1 MKKFMISASA
11 LALSGS
17 MAFAM
22 DEDAMDEAMMMEAPA
37 PSVTLGG
44 SGELGFK
51 HVDDGDDATE
61 DIQLIREYKVSFSS
75 SSTTDGG
82 LVFGAGISI
91 ENTHDNDPDKSV
103 KGSNVFIGAAD
114 GTWRLKFGGNDPGIE
129 KAGGIGVADGDGFH
143 YGGDDTT
150 IGFEGSIGTTSY
162 RITLAD
168 PRAKEGNGGDDPGG
182 NTKADGD
189 WSAGAST
196 SLGDVSVGFGMD
208 SEDGLAIGVGT
219 TLQGIGVDLFWS
231 KSEPSSASG
240 HIVDP
245 EVTLNTSTNA
255 NAGLT
260 YTRSQENTGLGIKA
274 SVSAGEG
281 ATFSA
286 AYSTRKDEYTARGIY
301 DIDTTD
307 DTDGVAASASR
318 QDETK
323 EIEIAFEYDLG
334 GGATFK
340 TSIVKEDKETTGSV
354 TAPDNAFG
362 TTDDDGDDPD
372 VVSLNTSSD
381 KTTLKALIAMSF

>member
-91 ENTHDNDPDKSV
+91 EDTHDNDPDKSV

-150 IGFEGSIGTTSY
+150 IGFE
-162 RITLAD
+162 
-168 PRAKEGNGGDDPGG
+168 
-182 NTKADGD
+182 
-189 WSAGAST
+189 
-196 SLGDVSVGFGMD
+196 
-208 SEDGLAIGVGT
+208 
-219 TLQGIGVDLFWS
+219 
-231 KSEPSSASG
+231 
-240 HIVDP
+240 
-245 EVTLNTSTNA
+245 
-255 NAGLT
+255 
-260 YTRSQENTGLGIKA
+260 
-274 SVSAGEG
+274 
-281 ATFSA
+281 
-286 AYSTRKDEYTARGIY
+286 
-301 DIDTTD
+301 
-307 DTDGVAASASR
+307 
-318 QDETK
+318 
-323 EIEIAFEYDLG
+323 
-334 GGATFK
+334 
-340 TSIVKEDKETTGSV
+340 
-354 TAPDNAFG
+354 
-362 TTDDDGDDPD
+362 
-372 VVSLNTSSD
+372 
-381 KTTLKALIAMSF
+381 